1 MGDGGDAVWRTC
13 GARLR
18 THGPPQVRSDNYI
31 WYQTPPQDPPSSS
44 HPLPSARP
52 PAPTGAPTH
61 LLLTALPRLLPPV
74 RLPAPAAV
82 SPCSAGASAGASTGV
97 PMLRRRVLQAHTHD
111 REPNGQCRRPL
122 GTARAPGYR
131 RWSNRPR
138 AGQTTRRNT
147 PPMVINHP
155 RWAEKRLERP
165 QNGINEMKLCPGHR
179 ENDQAPR
186 HAQHRLPSA
195 QAS

>member
-44 HPLPSARP
+44 HPLPPACP
-52 PAPTGAPTH
+52 PAPTGT
-61 LLLTALPRLLPPV
+61 
-74 RLPAPAAV
+74 
-82 SPCSAGASAGASTGV
+82 SARSRSCV
-97 PMLRRRVLQAHTHD
+97 PMLRRRVLPATPQASPCSAGASYRRTHTTGD
-111 REPNGQCRRPL
+111 PNGQGRRPL
-122 GTARAPGYR
+122 CTARAPGYR

-155 RWAEKRLERP
+155 RWAEKRLELP

-179 ENDQAPR
+179 EIDQAPR

-195 QAS
+195 QAF